1 MEVLEVCAFIVI
13 YGLIV
18 YFSLSFVD
26 TLNILK
32 LYYLQFK
39 NMKIGDIYEIKF
51 PDENLNVK
59 SSRFKIVDI
68 KGQYIY
74 YTYDDAN
81 KGELVFKNHYLF
93 FMWAVNKY

>member
-1 MEVLEVCAFIVI
+1 MEILEMCLFIII
-13 YGLIV
+13 YGFII
-18 YFSLSFVD
+18 YISLYIID
-26 TLNILK
+26 ILNVAK

-39 NMKIGDIYEIKF
+39 NMKVGDIYEIKF
-51 PDENLNVK
+51 PDENLNIK
-59 SSRFKIVDI
+59 SSKFKIVDI

-74 YTYDDAN
+74 YTYEDAN